1 VSCFAASHANDF
13 GPHEIFT
20 RQMPDGIV
28 GPNEREQWRAARAAE
43 ADGRKVV
50 GIDVRR
56 MTALGQ
62 TEKNS
67 IGAYFFRRYLPKSA
81 PQ

>member
-1 VSCFAASHANDF
+1 MAPWLVSCFATSHANDF
-13 GPHEIFT
+13 GPHKIFT

-28 GPNEREQWRAARAAE
+28 GPNEREHWREARAAE
-43 ADGRKVV
+43 ANSREVV

-62 TEKNS
+62 WTKPL
-67 IGAYFFRRYLPKSA
+67 AR
-81 PQ
+81 